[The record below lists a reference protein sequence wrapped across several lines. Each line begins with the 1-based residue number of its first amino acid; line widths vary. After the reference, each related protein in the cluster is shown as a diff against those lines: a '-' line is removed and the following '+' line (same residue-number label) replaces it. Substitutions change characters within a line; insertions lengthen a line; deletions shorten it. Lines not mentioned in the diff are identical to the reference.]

1 MEIKVE
7 TRTLKE
13 RFQDKGFSAHVYA
26 KAYDLDRGL
35 LYHVLEGR
43 TNGKKKGKSR
53 DCVDQLRK
61 DGVWLDG
68 VDGVELTYDPDK
80 RSA

>member
-1 MEIKVE
+1 MEESKLK
-7 TRTLKE
+7 TLKE

-26 KAYDLDRGL
+26 KAYGLDRGM

-43 TNGKKKGKSR
+43 ANGKKRGKSR
-53 DCVDQLRK
+53 ECVEQLRK
-61 DGVWLDG
+61 DGVWDDDIDG
-68 VDGVELTYDPDK
+68 KELTYDPDK

>member
-1 MEIKVE
+1 MENQP
-7 TRTLKE
+7 TLKE
-13 RFQDKGFSAHVYA
+13 RFVGKGFSAHHYA
-26 KAYDLDRGL
+26 KAHNLDRSL

-43 TNGKKKGKSR
+43 TNGKKRGKSR

-61 DGVWLDG
+61 DGVWIDG